1 MTEANPGVRERPRSP
16 HLQVWRWHVTMLTS
30 ILNRVT
36 GVGLYGAALLA
47 AIWVITLAAG
57 PEAYAT
63 YMALLGSLVG
73 KLALFLITVSIF
85 YHLAAGVRHLVWDA
99 GKAFDLKTADASS
112 WAVIIFGVV
121 AAIAVWVIAATTGA
135 LG

>member
-63 YMALLGSLVG
+63 YMALLGSLIG
-73 KLALFLITVSIF
+73 RLALFLITVSVF

-112 WAVIIFGVV
+112 WAIIIFGVV